1 MPGKVHY
8 ETAERIATI
17 TLDNPAALNAFDHEM
32 CLELKRIWADVE
44 ANPDVACAILTGAGE
59 KAFCTGWDVTSLAT
73 GESAKLVPGD
83 RWSAPYGHITALQNR
98 CWKPVITAVNGV
110 CNAGG
115 LHFIADSELVIASE
129 NATFLDTHVA
139 VGLPSALEPAGLARR
154 IPLER
159 VFRLALLGKHG
170 RITAREALEI
180 GLVGEVVPA
189 PQLMP
194 RARET
199 AAVIAQYS
207 PTALARSKRAIWE
220 SLDRGLNDGLDAA
233 HVQIE
238 RHLGHPDPVEGSKAF
253 LEKRP
258 PKWAPVPRNRLRLFR
273 SSSSGAPA
281 RSATW
286 LRGQPAPRSRA
297 RNPGSD

>member
-8 ETAERIATI
+8 ETAEHIATI
-17 TLDNPAALNAFDHEM
+17 TLDNPAALNAFDHGM
-32 CLELKRIWADVE
+32 CLELKKIWADVE
-44 ANPDVACAILTGAGE
+44 ANPEVACAIVTGAGE

-73 GESAKLVPGD
+73 GASVKLVPGD
-83 RWSAPYGHITALQNR
+83 RRSAPYSHITALQNR

-115 LHFIADSELVIASE
+115 LHFIADSELVIAAE

-139 VGLPSALEPAGLARR
+139 VGLASALEPTGLARR

-170 RITAREALEI
+170 RITAREALQI
-180 GLVGEVVPA
+180 GLVGEVVAA

-220 SLDRGLNDGLDAA
+220 SLDSGLNDGLDAA

-258 PKWAPVPRNRLRLFR
+258 PKWAPY
-273 SSSSGAPA
+273 
-281 RSATW
+281 
-286 LRGQPAPRSRA
+286 RGT
-297 RNPGSD
+297 D

>member
-1 MPGKVHY
+1 
-8 ETAERIATI
+8 
-17 TLDNPAALNAFDHEM
+17 M
-32 CLELKRIWADVE
+32 CLALRRIWADVE
-44 ANPDVACAILTGAGE
+44 ANPAVVCAILTGAGE
-59 KAFCTGWDVTSLAT
+59 RAFCTGWDVGSLARE
-73 GESAKLVPGD
+73 ESERLVTGD

-98 CWKPVITAVNGV
+98 CWKPVVTAVNGV

-115 LHFIADSELVIASE
+115 LHFIADSELVIAAE

-139 VGLPSALEPAGLARR
+139 VGMPSALEPAGLARR

-159 VFRLALLGKHG
+159 VFRLALLGKQG
-170 RITAREALEI
+170 RITAQEALAL

-194 RARET
+194 KARET

-207 PTALARSKRAIWE
+207 PTALARTKRAIWE
-220 SLDRGLNDGLDAA
+220 SLDRGLNEGLDAA
-233 HVQIE
+233 HAQVE

-258 PKWAPVPRNRLRLFR
+258 PKWAPY
-273 SSSSGAPA
+273 
-281 RSATW
+281 
-286 LRGQPAPRSRA
+286 RGT
-297 RNPGSD
+297 D

>member
-1 MPGKVHY
+1 MPGSVHY

-17 TLDNPAALNAFDHEM
+17 TLDNPSALNAFDHGM
-32 CLELKRIWADVE
+32 CRELERIWTDVE
-44 ANPDVACAILTGAGE
+44 ADPEVACAIVTGAGE
-59 KAFCTGWDVTSLAT
+59 KAFCTGWDVSSLPRD
-73 GESAKLVPGD
+73 ESEKLVEGD

-115 LHFIADSELVIASE
+115 LHFVADAELVIAAES
-129 NATFLDTHVA
+129 ASFLDTHVA
-139 VGLPSALEPAGLARR
+139 VGMPSALEPAGLARR

-170 RITAREALEI
+170 RITAQQALEI

-189 PQLMP
+189 DALMT

-199 AAVIAQYS
+199 AAVIAGYS
-207 PTALARSKRAIWE
+207 PTALARTKRAIWE
-220 SLDRGLNDGLDAA
+220 SLDRGLDEGLDAA
-233 HVQIE
+233 HEQVE

-258 PKWAPVPRNRLRLFR
+258 PKWAPY
-273 SSSSGAPA
+273 
-281 RSATW
+281 
-286 LRGQPAPRSRA
+286 RGT
-297 RNPGSD
+297 D

>member
-1 MPGKVHY
+1 MPGQVHY
-8 ETAERIATI
+8 EKAERVATI
-17 TLDNPAALNAFDHEM
+17 TLDNPAALNAFDHAM
-32 CLELKRIWADVE
+32 CLELRRIWADVE
-44 ANPDVACAILTGAGE
+44 ADPEVACAIVTGAGE
-59 KAFCTGWDVTSLAT
+59 KAFCTGWDVSSLSRE
-73 GESAKLVPGD
+73 ESERLVAGD

-115 LHFIADSELVIASE
+115 FHFVADSELVIAAE
-129 NATFLDTHVA
+129 HATFLDTHVA
-139 VGLPSALEPAGLARR
+139 VGMPSALEPAGLARR

-170 RITAREALEI
+170 RISAREALAI

-199 AAVIAQYS
+199 AAIIAQYS
-207 PTALARSKRAIWE
+207 PTALARTKRAIWE
-220 SLDRGLNDGLDAA
+220 SLDHGLDEGLDAA
-233 HVQIE
+233 HLQVE

-258 PKWAPVPRNRLRLFR
+258 PQWGPY
-273 SSSSGAPA
+273 
-281 RSATW
+281 
-286 LRGQPAPRSRA
+286 RGT
-297 RNPGSD
+297 D

>member
-1 MPGKVHY
+1 MPGSVHY
-8 ETAERIATI
+8 ETSERIATI
-17 TLDNPAALNAFDHEM
+17 TLDNPAALNAFDHGM
-32 CLELKRIWADVE
+32 CLELERIWADVE

-59 KAFCTGWDVTSLAT
+59 RAFCTGWDVSSLPRD
-73 GESAKLVPGD
+73 ESEKLVPGD
-83 RWSAPYGHITALQNR
+83 RRSAPYGHITALQNR
-98 CWKPVITAVNGV
+98 CWKPVVTAVNGV

-139 VGLPSALEPAGLARR
+139 VGMPSALEPAGLARR

-170 RITAREALEI
+170 RISARQALEL

-189 PQLMP
+189 AQLP
-194 RARET
+194 TRARET

-207 PTALARSKRAIWE
+207 PTALARTKRAIWE
-220 SLDRGLNDGLDAA
+220 SLDRGLNEGLDAA
-233 HVQIE
+233 HVQVE

-258 PKWAPVPRNRLRLFR
+258 PRWTPY
-273 SSSSGAPA
+273 
-281 RSATW
+281 
-286 LRGQPAPRSRA
+286 RGT
-297 RNPGSD
+297 D

>member
-17 TLDNPAALNAFDHEM
+17 TLDNPAALNAFDHAM
-32 CLELKRIWADVE
+32 CIELERIWADVE
-44 ANPDVACAILTGAGE
+44 ASPDVVCAIVTGAGDR
-59 KAFCTGWDVTSLAT
+59 AFCTGWDVSSLPRE
-73 GESAKLVPGD
+73 ESEKLVSGD

-98 CWKPVITAVNGV
+98 CWKPVVTAVNGV
-110 CNAGG
+110 CNGGG

-129 NATFLDTHVA
+129 GASFLDTHVA
-139 VGLPSALEPAGLARR
+139 VGMPSALEPAGLARR

-189 PQLMP
+189 PELMP

-199 AAVIAQYS
+199 AAQIAQHS
-207 PTALARSKRAIWE
+207 PTALARTKRAIWT
-220 SLDRGLNDGLDAA
+220 SLDAGLDEGLDAA
-233 HVQIE
+233 HEQVE
-238 RHLGHPDPVEGSKAF
+238 RHLGHPDPVEGSRAF

-258 PKWAPVPRNRLRLFR
+258 ARWAPY
-273 SSSSGAPA
+273 
-281 RSATW
+281 
-286 LRGQPAPRSRA
+286 RGT
-297 RNPGSD
+297 D

>member
-8 ETAERIATI
+8 EKADRIATI
-17 TLDNPAALNAFDHEM
+17 TLDNPAALNAFDHGM
-32 CLELKRIWADVE
+32 CLELRKIWADVE
-44 ANPDVACAILTGAGE
+44 ADPDVACAILTGAGE
-59 KAFCTGWDVTSLAT
+59 RAFCTGWDVSSLAT
-73 GESAKLVPGD
+73 GESPKLVSGD

-115 LHFIADSELVIASE
+115 LHFIADSELVVAAE
-129 NATFLDTHVA
+129 HATFMDTHVA

-159 VFRLALLGKHG
+159 VFRLALLAKQG
-170 RITAREALEI
+170 RMSAGEALAL
-180 GLVGEVVPA
+180 GLVGEVAPA
-189 PQLMP
+189 QALLR

-199 AAVIAQYS
+199 AAVIARYS
-207 PTALARSKRAIWE
+207 PTALARTKRAIWE

-238 RHLGHPDPVEGSKAF
+238 RHLDHPDPVEGSKAF

-258 PKWAPVPRNRLRLFR
+258 PRWAPY
-273 SSSSGAPA
+273 
-281 RSATW
+281 
-286 LRGQPAPRSRA
+286 RGT
-297 RNPGSD
+297 D

>member
-8 ETAERIATI
+8 ETAERIGTI
-17 TLDNPAALNAFDHEM
+17 TLDNPAALNAFDQGM
-32 CLELKRIWADVE
+32 CLELRRIWADVE
-44 ANPDVACAILTGAGE
+44 ASPDVACVILTGAGDR
-59 KAFCTGWDVTSLAT
+59 AFCTGWDVSSLPRE
-73 GESAKLVPGD
+73 ESERLVPGD

-98 CWKPVITAVNGV
+98 CWKPVVTAVNGV

-115 LHFIADSELVIASE
+115 LHFIADGELIIASE

-139 VGLPSALEPAGLARR
+139 VGMPSALEPAGLARR

-170 RITAREALEI
+170 RMTAREALEL

-189 PQLMP
+189 AELLR

-207 PTALARSKRAIWE
+207 PTALARTKRAIWE
-220 SLDRGLNDGLDAA
+220 SLDHGLNDGLDAA
-233 HVQIE
+233 HAQIE

-258 PKWAPVPRNRLRLFR
+258 PRWAPY
-273 SSSSGAPA
+273 
-281 RSATW
+281 
-286 LRGQPAPRSRA
+286 RGT
-297 RNPGSD
+297 D

>member
-32 CLELKRIWADVE
+32 CRELRRIWADVE

-59 KAFCTGWDVTSLAT
+59 RAFCTGWDVTSLAT
-73 GESAKLVPGD
+73 GESQKLVPGD

-98 CWKPVITAVNGV
+98 CWKPVVTAVNGV

-115 LHFIADSELVIASE
+115 LHFVADAELVIASDT
-129 NATFLDTHVA
+129 ATFMDTHVA
-139 VGLPSALEPAGLARR
+139 VGLPSALEPSGLARR

-170 RITAREALEI
+170 RITARQALEL
-180 GLVGEVVPA
+180 GLVGELVPA
-189 PQLMP
+189 GELLP
-194 RARET
+194 RAREL
-199 AAVIAQYS
+199 AGVMAQYS
-207 PTALARSKRAIWE
+207 PTALARTKRAIWE
-220 SLDRGLNDGLDAA
+220 SLDHGLNDGLDAA
-233 HVQIE
+233 HLQVE
-238 RHLGHPDPVEGSKAF
+238 RHLEHPDPVEGSKAF

-258 PKWAPVPRNRLRLFR
+258 PKWAPY
-273 SSSSGAPA
+273 
-281 RSATW
+281 
-286 LRGQPAPRSRA
+286 RGT
-297 RNPGSD
+297 D

>member
-1 MPGKVHY
+1 MPGRVHY
-8 ETAERIATI
+8 EKAERIATI
-17 TLDNPAALNAFDHEM
+17 TLDNPGALNAFDHEM
-32 CLELKRIWADVE
+32 CLALERIWADVE
-44 ANPDVACAILTGAGE
+44 ANPDVACAIVTGAGE
-59 KAFCTGWDVTSLAT
+59 KAFCTGWDVSSLPR
-73 GESAKLVPGD
+73 EQSERLVQGN

-115 LHFIADSELVIASE
+115 LHFVADTELVIASE

-139 VGLPSALEPAGLARR
+139 VGLVSALEPAGLARR

-170 RITAREALEI
+170 RMTAREALEL

-194 RARET
+194 KAREA
-199 AAVIAQYS
+199 AAVMAQYS
-207 PTALARSKRAIWE
+207 PTALARTKRAIWE
-220 SLDRGLNDGLDAA
+220 SLDHGLNEALDAA
-233 HVQIE
+233 HGQVE

-258 PKWAPVPRNRLRLFR
+258 PKWEPY
-273 SSSSGAPA
+273 
-281 RSATW
+281 
-286 LRGQPAPRSRA
+286 RGT
-297 RNPGSD
+297 D

>member
-1 MPGKVHY
+1 MAGQVHY
-8 ETAERIATI
+8 ETADRIATI
-17 TLDNPAALNAFDHEM
+17 TLDHPTALNAFDHAM

-73 GESAKLVPGD
+73 GESVKLVPGD

-115 LHFIADSELVIASE
+115 LHFIADTELVIASE
-129 NATFLDTHVA
+129 NASFLDTHVA
-139 VGLPSALEPAGLARR
+139 VGLASALEPAGLARR

-170 RITAREALEI
+170 RISAREALEI

-199 AAVIAQYS
+199 AAIIAQYS

-220 SLDRGLNDGLDAA
+220 SLDHGLDAA
-233 HVQIE
+233 LDVAHAQVE
-238 RHLGHPDPVEGSKAF
+238 RHLAHPDPVEGSKAF

-258 PKWAPVPRNRLRLFR
+258 PRWAPY
-273 SSSSGAPA
+273 
-281 RSATW
+281 
-286 LRGQPAPRSRA
+286 RGT
-297 RNPGSD
+297 D

>member
-1 MPGKVHY
+1 MPGTVHY

-17 TLDNPAALNAFDHEM
+17 TLDNPGALNAFDHAM
-32 CLELKRIWADVE
+32 CLELGRIWKDVE
-44 ANPDVACAILTGAGE
+44 ADPAIACAIVTGAGE
-59 KAFCTGWDVTSLAT
+59 KAFCTGWDVSSLSRE
-73 GESAKLVPGD
+73 ESEKLVPRD

-110 CNAGG
+110 CNGGG
-115 LHFIADSELVIASE
+115 LHFIADAELIVAAE
-129 NATFLDTHVA
+129 HATFLDTHVA
-139 VGLPSALEPAGLARR
+139 VGMPSALEPAGLARR

-170 RITAREALEI
+170 RMTAQEALEI
-180 GLVGEVVPA
+180 GLVGEIVPA
-189 PQLMP
+189 AELMR

-199 AAVIAQYS
+199 AAVVAQYS

-220 SLDRGLNDGLDAA
+220 SLDRGLNEGLDAA
-233 HVQIE
+233 HKQVE

-258 PKWAPVPRNRLRLFR
+258 PKWAPY
-273 SSSSGAPA
+273 
-281 RSATW
+281 
-286 LRGQPAPRSRA
+286 RGTDS
-297 RNPGSD
+297 

>member
-8 ETAERIATI
+8 ETAERVATI
-17 TLDNPAALNAFDHEM
+17 TLDNPGALNAFDHGM
-32 CLELKRIWADVE
+32 CVELKRIWADVE
-44 ANPDVACAILTGAGE
+44 ADPDVACAIVTGAGE
-59 KAFCTGWDVTSLAT
+59 KAFCTGWDVSSLARD
-73 GESAKLVPGD
+73 ESEKLVPGD

-115 LHFIADSELVIASE
+115 LHFIADTELVIASE
-129 NATFLDTHVA
+129 NASFLDTHVA
-139 VGLPSALEPAGLARR
+139 VGMPTALEPAGLARR

-159 VFRLALLGKHG
+159 VFRLALLAKAG
-170 RITAREALEI
+170 RIGAREAHDL

-189 PQLMP
+189 TELMP

-199 AAVIAQYS
+199 AAVIAQFS

-220 SLDRGLNDGLDAA
+220 SLDRGLNEGLDAA
-233 HVQIE
+233 HAQIE

-258 PKWAPVPRNRLRLFR
+258 PKWAPY
-273 SSSSGAPA
+273 
-281 RSATW
+281 
-286 LRGQPAPRSRA
+286 RGT
-297 RNPGSD
+297 D

>member
-8 ETAERIATI
+8 ETADRIATI

-44 ANPDVACAILTGAGE
+44 ANPDVACAIVTGAGE

-73 GESAKLVPGD
+73 GESPKLVPGD
-83 RWSAPYGHITALQNR
+83 RWTAPYGHITALQNR

-115 LHFIADSELVIASE
+115 LHFIADTELVIAAE

-139 VGLPSALEPAGLARR
+139 VGLASALEPAGLARR

-159 VFRLALLGKHG
+159 VFRLALLGKHS
-170 RITAREALEI
+170 RMTAHEAKEL

-189 PQLMP
+189 AQLLP

-199 AAVIAQYS
+199 AALMAQFS
-207 PTALARSKRAIWE
+207 PTALARTKRAIWE

-233 HVQIE
+233 HDQVE
-238 RHLGHPDPVEGSKAF
+238 RHLTHPDPVEGSKAF
-253 LEKRP
+253 LEKRA
-258 PKWAPVPRNRLRLFR
+258 PKWAPY
-273 SSSSGAPA
+273 
-281 RSATW
+281 
-286 LRGQPAPRSRA
+286 RGT
-297 RNPGSD
+297 D